1 MDAQSGGGKRS
12 PSGEHGRR
20 LSLRLEQAAMT
31 SDRGRPPVLWGC
43 VDSTTGLETFYDLQ
57 DLKHGAPPSPR
68 MDPPRDSPDPV
79 STRRTGLPLK
89 TTVHKFVRYA
99 AVSVISTTVSLSILG
114 FLVATRAMS
123 AGWANIVATS
133 AATVPSF
140 ELNRRWVWKKVG
152 QRSLLAEVGP
162 FCALSFA
169 GLALSTVAV
178 SLVASWATSNGW
190 SNTSRTLAAE
200 GANIVAFGSLWL
212 LQFALLD
219 RVLFK
224 TTPSAIPITGQL

>member
-1 MDAQSGGGKRS
+1 
-12 PSGEHGRR
+12 
-20 LSLRLEQAAMT
+20 
-31 SDRGRPPVLWGC
+31 
-43 VDSTTGLETFYDLQ
+43 VDSTTDLEAFYDLH
-57 DLKHGAPPSPR
+57 DLDHGAPPSPR
-68 MDPPRDSPDPV
+68 MDPHRDFPDPAGPGR
-79 STRRTGLPLK
+79 TRRHGLPLR

-169 GLALSTVAV
+169 GLALSTLAV
-178 SLVASWATSNGW
+178 SEVARWAASDGW
-190 SNTSRTLAAE
+190 SNTGRTVAAE
-200 GANIVAFGSLWL
+200 GANILAFGSLWL

-224 TTPSAIPITGQL
+224 TQPNVVPITGQL